1 MYANAAVK
9 SAYATTSC
17 SGGTPVNKE
26 YAIIERV
33 TTDLVRA
40 DRNKSENYSAFVDA
54 ITRNR
59 KMWRLFGVD
68 VAEPDNTLPKK
79 LKAQIFYLSE
89 FTDIHSREVLKGN
102 ETIEILVE
110 INEMILLGLASE
122 GTEP

>member
-9 SAYATTSC
+9 SAYATTSR

-40 DRNKSENYSAFVDA
+40 DRNKSKNYSAFVNA

-68 VAEPDNTLPKK
+68 VAEPGNTLPRK